1 MKLRLYFATWV
12 LVLGEACLCSGV
24 VAAPPIAGP
33 DRVRATLLSGQS
45 IEGRITSIDRDGLR
59 LTSEGDVRLIGPQEI
74 ELLEFLEADDSASLD
89 DPSGW
94 IELADGS
101 LLPLEDWRWDDTGC
115 SVLLSP
121 RLRVESEWM
130 DVRPDSVR
138 AFRYRGLSD
147 DQSRQWKRL
156 LDGAEPVDSIVVVR
170 ASGELDQIKVVATEM
185 APQFVRALLDD
196 EPIEAPKSKVVGLIL
211 SAGALPKALPESAL
225 ATGVHGMRLS
235 LSSVRYDA
243 TSGYSILTCC
253 GLDAELK
260 PGALSR
266 LDYRAGNVVYLS
278 DLTPLRVETKPY
290 FSDDTAPSRVAARWI
305 EPRWDQAHDGGP
317 LRLLAESMD
326 GYAQE
331 RSFAKGI
338 AVRSRTTIEFTR
350 PDGFSKLA
358 AMAGLDPEAPEV
370 ASALVTVL
378 GDGEA
383 LFECTLASG
392 DAAIQL
398 RVDVGQHR
406 RITLVVDYGENLDI
420 GDRVVLADAR
430 FVR

>member
-1 MKLRLYFATWV
+1 MKLPPYLATWV
-12 LVLGEACLCSGV
+12 LLLGAACLCAGV
-24 VAAPPIAGP
+24 VAAPPVAER

-45 IEGRITSIDRDGLR
+45 LEGRITSIDRDGLR

-74 ELLEFLEADDSASLD
+74 ELLEFLEADDSTSVD
-89 DPSGW
+89 DPAGW

-101 LLPLEDWRWDDTGC
+101 LLPLEDWQWDDTGC
-115 SVLLSP
+115 SVLLFP
-121 RLRVESEWM
+121 RLREGSGRMEVS
-130 DVRPDSVR
+130 PDIVR

-156 LDGAEPVDSIVVVR
+156 LDRTEPVDSIVVVR
-170 ASGELDQIKVVATEM
+170 ASGELDQIEVVATEI
-185 APQFVRALLDD
+185 APQSVRALLDD

-211 SAGALPKALPESAL
+211 SAGAQPQALPETAL
-225 ATGVHGMRLS
+225 AIGASGMRLS

-243 TSGYSILTCC
+243 ASGFSITTCC
-253 GLDAELK
+253 GLDADLK
-260 PGALSR
+260 PGALTR

-278 DLTPLRVETKPY
+278 DLSPLRVETKPY
-290 FSDDTAPSRVAARWI
+290 FSDGTAPSPVAARWI

-317 LRLLAESMD
+317 LRLLAESLD

-338 AVRSRTTIEFTR
+338 AVRSRTTIEFAR

-358 AMAGLDPEAPEV
+358 AMVGLDPEAPEI

-392 DAAIQL
+392 EAATQL
-398 RVDVGQHR
+398 RVDIGQHR
-406 RITLVVDYGENLDI
+406 RITLIVDYGENLDI